1 VVQVVAVATV
11 FLLVVQQ
18 FLLLRVSLVVTVLVE
33 HLRVVAV
40 VAVLQ
45 P

>member
-11 FLLVVQQ
+11 FLLVV
-18 FLLLRVSLVVTVLVE
+18 LLLHRHKVSLVVTVLVE